1 MIGYENK
8 ELIHLTEL
16 GQYLKS
22 VLEFC
27 LIQNEIDDKIDQIK
41 WNIQWMDLS
50 VISREKEDGKEYY
63 LELVIVLKSTTLNHS
78 DKNSIIASLKNYFLI
93 ENAQPAQREINGTW
107 VFITKMHDTQKERF
121 HLIKGGKGIP
131 RRISNY
137 DVIISIE
144 SKLRDILPSAKLIL
158 SSDEIKNQEKK
169 LIEELQKERSSILKK
184 LDKYQKPII
193 ICEGKS
199 DIKIIETAWKKLYK
213 NKEMPFQILPSGV
226 WLEIEKSE
234 GNADQIRRLLE
245 LYAPMNPDEKI
256 CIGLFDN
263 DREGNEQYKGLNK
276 KIFKK
281 FESNSLV
288 RQHKVNKIYG
298 MLLPV
303 PSNRSKYFGTLINHR
318 RFVIEHYFSDD
329 ILEQFN
335 MKGET
340 IAPDSEIFE
349 INGNKDNFSKSVNS
363 LDKKEFQNFEI
374 LFKEIEKICS

>member
-8 ELIHLTEL
+8 ELIYLTEL

-27 LIQNEIDDKIDQIK
+27 LIQNEIEDKIDQIK

-50 VISREKEDGKEYY
+50 VISGKREDGKEYY
-63 LELVIVLKSTTLNHS
+63 LELVIVLKSTTLNQS
-78 DKNSIIASLKNYFLI
+78 DKDSIIDSLKKYFSI
-93 ENAQPAQREINGTW
+93 ENEQPIQREINGTW
-107 VFITKMHDTQKERF
+107 DFITKIHDIQKERF
-121 HLIKGGKGIP
+121 HLIKDGKGIP
-131 RRISNY
+131 KRIKNY
-137 DVIISIE
+137 DVTISIE

-158 SSDEIKNQEKK
+158 SSDEIKNQERN
-169 LIEELQKERSSILKK
+169 LIEELQKERSDILGK
-184 LDKYQKPII
+184 LNNYQKPLI

-199 DIKIIETAWKKLYK
+199 DIKIIKTAWEKLYP
-213 NKEMPFQILPSGV
+213 NKEIPFQILPSGV

-263 DREGNEQYKGLNK
+263 DKEGNEQFKGLNK
-276 KIFKK
+276 KIFEK
-281 FESNSLV
+281 FASDKLI
-288 RQHKVNKIYG
+288 RKHKVNKIYG

-303 PSNRSKYFGTLINHR
+303 PSNRIKYFGTSINHR
-318 RFVIEHYFSDD
+318 RFVIEHYFNDK

-349 INGNKDNFSKSVNS
+349 ISGNKASFSKSIS
-363 LDKKEFQNFEI
+363 QLDKEEFQTFEI
-374 LFKEIEKICS
+374 LFKQIGEICN